1 MAFGVHT
8 YLGER
13 MTNWGIEDA
22 NNDLGANNSDSGPK
36 ALRDAYDALK
46 QQNQELKDGLATVQ
60 TQLRNQSVGATLS
73 ELGIPATAAEQYKG
87 EADPAKV
94 REWAASMQSLFGGG
108 QAVTPGST
116 PTTTDQQTP
125 AQTLDPAVAH
135 QLQQMQQAGQQGTP
149 LGNMEAAM
157 GKVGDANDLAGLLT
171 AWQTIK

>member
-1 MAFGVHT
+1 MS
-8 YLGER
+8 
-13 MTNWGIEDA
+13 NWGIENDA
-22 NNDLGANNSDSGPK
+22 GDLGTPSTDGPK

-46 QQNQELKDGLATVQ
+46 QQNKELADGLAAVNK
-60 TQLRNQSVGATLS
+60 QLRDTAVSATLS

-87 EADPAKV
+87 EANPDKV
-94 REWAASMQSLFGGG
+94 REWATQMQSLFGGG

-116 PTTTDQQTP
+116 PNLTDQQAP
-125 AQTLDPAVAH
+125 AQTLDPAVAQ